1 MRNGECNMKK
11 ISKAVFESRDACDTK
26 VTIDLSHVECIKE
39 DELVITRT
47 PGTTIYFT
55 SGREVFVE
63 EKYDSVRDM
72 LEEYHIQLK
81 G

>member
-1 MRNGECNMKK
+1 MKRT
-11 ISKAVFESRDACDTK
+11 SRAVFESMDACGTK
-26 VTIDLSHVECIKE
+26 VTIDLSHVEYIEE
-39 DELVITRT
+39 DELSIS
-47 PGTTIYFT
+47 GTLGTIIYFT
-55 SGREVFVE
+55 SGREVFVQ

>member
-1 MRNGECNMKK
+1 M
-11 ISKAVFESRDACDTK
+11 FESMDACGTK
-26 VTIDLSHVECIKE
+26 VTIDLSHVEYIEE
-39 DELVITRT
+39 DELSIS
-47 PGTTIYFT
+47 GTLGTIIYFT
-55 SGREVFVE
+55 SGREVFVQ